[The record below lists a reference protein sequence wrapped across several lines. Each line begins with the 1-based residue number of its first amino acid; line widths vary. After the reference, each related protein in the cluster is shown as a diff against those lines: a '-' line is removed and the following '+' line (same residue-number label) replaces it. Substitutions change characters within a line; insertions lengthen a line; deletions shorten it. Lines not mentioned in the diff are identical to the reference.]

1 MDDVDDRADD
11 RADVVP
17 EIAQAEPE
25 IWKRI
30 FTKFVVAEYLM
41 VPIALVM
48 MWVCDLPN
56 ADSITGQLRGEDPW
70 SWGVAFGLF
79 ATIPMLLSIVLTAMV
94 PWRPLVEL
102 RELVQTKL
110 APFFRGMPSWALF
123 LIAMGAGFGEEWLF
137 RGFGVQGIDWLLPDA
152 WSPEMVRW
160 TAILIVALVFGALHA
175 LTPMYF
181 FLTFAMG
188 IYFGYL
194 VLLTD
199 SLLPAVVAHGLY
211 DYIAL
216 LYIMRLDKDHESGM
230 YVPLSVE

>member
-1 MDDVDDRADD
+1 MLEVA
-11 RADVVP
+11 P
-17 EIAQAEPE
+17 QEPVS
-25 IWKRI
+25 WKRI

-41 VPIALVM
+41 VPLALVM
-48 MWVCDLPN
+48 MWVCDLPQ

-70 SWGVAFGLF
+70 SWGVVFGLF

-94 PWRPLVEL
+94 PWRPLIEL

-123 LIAMGAGFGEEWLF
+123 LIALGAGFGEEWLF
-137 RGFGVQGIDWLLPDA
+137 RGFGIQGVEWLLPDA
-152 WSPEMVRW
+152 WSPVVVHC
-160 TAILIVALVFGALHA
+160 TAILIVALVFGGLHA
-175 LTPMYF
+175 LTPLYF
-181 FLTFAMG
+181 VLTFAMG
-188 IYFGYL
+188 IYFGCL

-216 LYIMRLDKDHESGM
+216 LYIMRLDKDREPTLC
-230 YVPLSVE
+230 VPLSAQ

>member
-1 MDDVDDRADD
+1 MLEVA
-11 RADVVP
+11 P
-17 EIAQAEPE
+17 QEPVS
-25 IWKRI
+25 WKRI

-41 VPIALVM
+41 VPLALVM
-48 MWVCDLPN
+48 MWVCDLPQ

-70 SWGVAFGLF
+70 SWGVVFGLF

-94 PWRPLVEL
+94 PWRPLIEL

-123 LIAMGAGFGEEWLF
+123 LIALGAGFGEEWLF
-137 RGFGVQGIDWLLPDA
+137 RGFGIQGVGWLLPDA
-152 WSPEMVRW
+152 WSPVVVHC
-160 TAILIVALVFGALHA
+160 TAILIVALVFGGLHA
-175 LTPMYF
+175 LTPLYF
-181 FLTFAMG
+181 VLTFAMG
-188 IYFGYL
+188 IYFGCL

-216 LYIMRLDKDHESGM
+216 LYIMRLDKDREPTLC
-230 YVPLSVE
+230 VPLSAQ

>member
-1 MDDVDDRADD
+1 MDEVDDL
-11 RADVVP
+11 ADVMLDAP
-17 EIAQAEPE
+17 EASES
-25 IWKRI
+25 WKRI

-48 MWVCDLPN
+48 MWVCGLPN
-56 ADSITGQLRGEDPW
+56 AGSISGQLLGDAHW

-110 APFFRGMPSWALF
+110 APFFRGMPSWALL

-137 RGFGVQGIDWLLPDA
+137 RGFGIQGIVWLLPGT
-152 WSPEMVRW
+152 WSPEVVQW
-160 TAILIVALVFGALHA
+160 TAILIVALVFGAMHA

-181 FLTFAMG
+181 SMTLAIG
-188 IYFGYL
+188 IYLGYL

-216 LYIMRLDKDHESGM
+216 LYIMRLDKDLA
-230 YVPLSVE
+230 VPLVE

>member
-1 MDDVDDRADD
+1 VNEVDDLI
-11 RADVVP
+11 DVKSEAAP
-17 EIAQAEPE
+17 EESE
-25 IWKRI
+25 SWKRI
-30 FTKFVVAEYLM
+30 FTKFVMAEYLM

-56 ADSITGQLRGEDPW
+56 ADSVTGQLLGENPW

-79 ATIPMLLSIVLTAMV
+79 ATIPMLLSIVLTALV
-94 PWRPLVEL
+94 PWRPLIEL

-123 LIAMGAGFGEEWLF
+123 LIALGAGLGEEWLF
-137 RGFGVQGIDWLLPDA
+137 RGFGIQGVGWLLPDV
-152 WSPEMVRW
+152 WSPLIVQW
-160 TAILIVALVFGALHA
+160 TAILIVALIFGGLHA

-181 FLTFAMG
+181 LLTFVMG

-194 VLLTD
+194 VLLTE

-216 LYIMRLDKDHESGM
+216 LYIMRQDKEYQSSLC
-230 YVPLSVE
+230 VPLSEE

>member
-56 ADSITGQLRGEDPW
+56 ADSITRQLLGKDPW
-70 SWGVAFGLF
+70 SWGVAFGLL

-216 LYIMRLDKDHESGM
+216 LYIMRLDKDHESAM
-230 YVPLSVE
+230 CVPLSAE

>member
-1 MDDVDDRADD
+1 MNEVDDLI
-11 RADVVP
+11 DVKSEVAP
-17 EIAQAEPE
+17 EESE
-25 IWKRI
+25 SWKRI
-30 FTKFVVAEYLM
+30 FTKFVMAEYLM

-56 ADSITGQLRGEDPW
+56 ADSVTGQLLGENPW

-79 ATIPMLLSIVLTAMV
+79 ATIPMLLSIVLTALV

-123 LIAMGAGFGEEWLF
+123 LIALGAGLGEEWLF
-137 RGFGVQGIDWLLPDA
+137 RGFGIQGVGWLLPDV
-152 WSPEMVRW
+152 WSPLMVQW
-160 TAILIVALVFGALHA
+160 TAILIVALIFGGLHA

-181 FLTFAMG
+181 LLTFVMG

-194 VLLTD
+194 VLLTE

-216 LYIMRLDKDHESGM
+216 LYIMRQDKEYQSSLC
-230 YVPLSVE
+230 VPLSEE

>member
-1 MDDVDDRADD
+1 MDDVDDL
-11 RADVVP
+11 ADVVP
-17 EIAQAEPE
+17 EIAQEEPE

-110 APFFRGMPSWALF
+110 APLFRGMPSWALF

-137 RGFGVQGIDWLLPDA
+137 RGFGVQGIGWLLPDA
-152 WSPEMVRW
+152 WSPEVVQW

-216 LYIMRLDKDHESGM
+216 LYIMRLDKDHESAM
-230 YVPLSVE
+230 CVPLSAE

>member
-1 MDDVDDRADD
+1 MLEVA
-11 RADVVP
+11 P
-17 EIAQAEPE
+17 QEPE
-25 IWKRI
+25 SWKRI

-41 VPIALVM
+41 VPLALVM
-48 MWVCDLPN
+48 MWVCDLPQ

-94 PWRPLVEL
+94 PWRPLIEL

-123 LIAMGAGFGEEWLF
+123 LIALGAGFGEEWLF
-137 RGFGVQGIDWLLPDA
+137 RGFGIQGVEWLLPDA
-152 WSPEMVRW
+152 WSPVVVHC
-160 TAILIVALVFGALHA
+160 TAILIVALVFGGLHA
-175 LTPMYF
+175 LTPLYF
-181 FLTFAMG
+181 VLTFAMG
-188 IYFGYL
+188 IYFGCL

-216 LYIMRLDKDHESGM
+216 LYIMRLDKDHEPTLC
-230 YVPLSVE
+230 VPLSAQ

>member
-1 MDDVDDRADD
+1 MDEVDDL
-11 RADVVP
+11 ADVMPADAP
-17 EIAQAEPE
+17 EASES
-25 IWKRI
+25 WKRI

-48 MWVCDLPN
+48 MWVCDLRN
-56 ADSITGQLRGEDPW
+56 AGSISGQLLGDAHW
-70 SWGVAFGLF
+70 SWGVAFGLL

-110 APFFRGMPSWALF
+110 APFFRGMPSWALL

-137 RGFGVQGIDWLLPDA
+137 RGFGIQGIVWLLPDT
-152 WSPEMVRW
+152 WSPEVVKW
-160 TAILIVALVFGALHA
+160 TAILIVALVFGAMHA

-181 FLTFAMG
+181 FMTLAIG
-188 IYFGYL
+188 IYLGYL

-216 LYIMRLDKDHESGM
+216 LYIMRLDKNLA
-230 YVPLSVE
+230 VPLAE

>member
-1 MDDVDDRADD
+1 MDEVDDL
-11 RADVVP
+11 ADVMPADAP
-17 EIAQAEPE
+17 EASES
-25 IWKRI
+25 WKRI

-48 MWVCDLPN
+48 MWVCDLRN
-56 ADSITGQLRGEDPW
+56 AGSISGQLLGDAHW

-110 APFFRGMPSWALF
+110 APFFRGMPSWALL

-137 RGFGVQGIDWLLPDA
+137 RGFGIQGIVWLLPDT
-152 WSPEMVRW
+152 WSPEVVKW
-160 TAILIVALVFGALHA
+160 TAILIVALVFGAMHA

-181 FLTFAMG
+181 FMTLAIG
-188 IYFGYL
+188 IYLGYL

-216 LYIMRLDKDHESGM
+216 LYIMRLDKNLA
-230 YVPLSVE
+230 VPLAE

>member
-1 MDDVDDRADD
+1 MNEVDDLI
-11 RADVVP
+11 DVKSEVAP
-17 EIAQAEPE
+17 EESE
-25 IWKRI
+25 SWKRI
-30 FTKFVVAEYLM
+30 FTKFVMAEYLM

-56 ADSITGQLRGEDPW
+56 ADSVTGQLLGENPW

-79 ATIPMLLSIVLTAMV
+79 ATIPMLLSIVLTALV
-94 PWRPLVEL
+94 PWRPLIEL

-123 LIAMGAGFGEEWLF
+123 LIALGAGLGEEWLF
-137 RGFGVQGIDWLLPDA
+137 RGFGIQGVGWLLPDV
-152 WSPEMVRW
+152 WSPLMVQW
-160 TAILIVALVFGALHA
+160 TAILIVALIFGGLHA

-181 FLTFAMG
+181 LLTFVMG

-194 VLLTD
+194 VLLTE

-216 LYIMRLDKDHESGM
+216 LYIMRQDKEYHSSLC
-230 YVPLSVE
+230 VPLSEE

>member
-1 MDDVDDRADD
+1 MLEVA
-11 RADVVP
+11 P
-17 EIAQAEPE
+17 QEPVS
-25 IWKRI
+25 WKRI

-41 VPIALVM
+41 VPLALVM
-48 MWVCDLPN
+48 MWVCDLPQ

-70 SWGVAFGLF
+70 SWGVVFGLF

-94 PWRPLVEL
+94 PWRPLIEL

-123 LIAMGAGFGEEWLF
+123 LIALGAGFGEEWLF
-137 RGFGVQGIDWLLPDA
+137 RGFGIQGVGWLLPDA
-152 WSPEMVRW
+152 WSPVVVHC
-160 TAILIVALVFGALHA
+160 TAILIVALVFGGLHA
-175 LTPMYF
+175 LTPLYF
-181 FLTFAMG
+181 VLTFAMG
-188 IYFGYL
+188 IYFGCL

-216 LYIMRLDKDHESGM
+216 LYIMRLDKDHETTLC
-230 YVPLSVE
+230 VPLSAQ

>member
-1 MDDVDDRADD
+1 MDEVDDL
-11 RADVVP
+11 ADVMLEVAP
-17 EIAQAEPE
+17 QEPE
-25 IWKRI
+25 SWKRI

-41 VPIALVM
+41 VPLALVM
-48 MWVCDLPN
+48 MWVCDLPQ
-56 ADSITGQLRGEDPW
+56 ADSITGQLRGEASW
-70 SWGVAFGLF
+70 SWGVVFGLF

-123 LIAMGAGFGEEWLF
+123 LIALGAGFGEEWLF
-137 RGFGVQGIDWLLPDA
+137 RGFGIQGVGWLLPDA
-152 WSPEMVRW
+152 WSPVVVQW
-160 TAILIVALVFGALHA
+160 TAILIVALVFGGLHA

-181 FLTFAMG
+181 VLTFAMG

-216 LYIMRLDKDHESGM
+216 LYIMRLDKDHEPALC
-230 YVPLSVE
+230 VPLSPQ

>member
-1 MDDVDDRADD
+1 VDDVDDRADD

-56 ADSITGQLRGEDPW
+56 ADSITRQLLGKDPW
-70 SWGVAFGLF
+70 SWGVAFGLL

>member
-1 MDDVDDRADD
+1 VDEVDDL
-11 RADVVP
+11 ADVIP
-17 EIAQAEPE
+17 EVAPEEPE
-25 IWKRI
+25 SWKHI

-41 VPIALVM
+41 VPLALVM
-48 MWVCDLPN
+48 MWVCDLPR
-56 ADSITGQLRGEDPW
+56 ADSITGQLLGEDPW

-123 LIAMGAGFGEEWLF
+123 LIALGAGFGEEWLF
-137 RGFGVQGIDWLLPDA
+137 RGFGIQGVGWLLPDA
-152 WSPEMVRW
+152 WSPMVVQW
-160 TAILIVALVFGALHA
+160 TAILIVALVFGGLHA

-216 LYIMRLDKDHESGM
+216 LYIMRLDQDHEPELS
-230 YVPLSVE
+230 VPLSTE

>member
-1 MDDVDDRADD
+1 VDEVDDLADGM
-11 RADVVP
+11 P
-17 EIAQAEPE
+17 EILQKDPNS
-25 IWKRI
+25 WKRI
-30 FTKFVVAEYLM
+30 FVQFVVAEYLM

-48 MWVCDLPN
+48 MWVCVLPN
-56 ADSITGQLRGEDPW
+56 ADSITGQLLGEYHW
-70 SWGVAFGLF
+70 SWAVAFGLF

-102 RELVQTKL
+102 RELVQTKM
-110 APFFRGMPSWALF
+110 APLFRGMPSWALF

-137 RGFGVQGIDWLLPDA
+137 RGFGVQGVGWLLPDS
-152 WSPEMVRW
+152 WSPEMVQW
-160 TAILIVALVFGALHA
+160 TAILIVALVFGGLHA

-181 FLTFAMG
+181 FLTFVMG

-194 VLLTD
+194 VWETE

-216 LYIMRLDKDHESGM
+216 LYIMRLDKEFESA
-230 YVPLSVE
+230 E

>member
-1 MDDVDDRADD
+1 MLEVA
-11 RADVVP
+11 P
-17 EIAQAEPE
+17 QEPE
-25 IWKRI
+25 SWKRI

-41 VPIALVM
+41 VPLALVM
-48 MWVCDLPN
+48 MWVCDLPQ
-56 ADSITGQLRGEDPW
+56 ADSITGQLRGADPW

-94 PWRPLVEL
+94 PWRPLIEL

-123 LIAMGAGFGEEWLF
+123 LIALGAGFGEEWLF
-137 RGFGVQGIDWLLPDA
+137 RGFGIQGVEWLLPDA
-152 WSPEMVRW
+152 WSPVVVHC
-160 TAILIVALVFGALHA
+160 TAILIVALVFGGLHA
-175 LTPMYF
+175 LTPLYF
-181 FLTFAMG
+181 VLTFAMG
-188 IYFGYL
+188 IYFGCL

-216 LYIMRLDKDHESGM
+216 LYIMRLDKDHETTLC
-230 YVPLSVE
+230 VPLSAQ

>member
-1 MDDVDDRADD
+1 MNEVDDLI
-11 RADVVP
+11 DVKSEVAP
-17 EIAQAEPE
+17 EESE
-25 IWKRI
+25 SWKRI
-30 FTKFVVAEYLM
+30 FTKFVMAEYLM
-41 VPIALVM
+41 VPIALIM

-56 ADSITGQLRGEDPW
+56 ADSVTGQLLGENPW

-79 ATIPMLLSIVLTAMV
+79 ATIPMLLSIVLTALV

-102 RELVQTKL
+102 RELVQAKL

-123 LIAMGAGFGEEWLF
+123 LIALGAGLGEEWLF
-137 RGFGVQGIDWLLPDA
+137 RGFGIQGVGWLLPDV
-152 WSPEMVRW
+152 WSPLMVQW
-160 TAILIVALVFGALHA
+160 TAILIVALIFGGLHA

-181 FLTFAMG
+181 LLTFVMG

-194 VLLTD
+194 VLLTE

-216 LYIMRLDKDHESGM
+216 LYIMRQDKEYQSSLC
-230 YVPLSVE
+230 VPLSEE

>member
-1 MDDVDDRADD
+1 VDKVDGLVDVMPAD
-11 RADVVP
+11 
-17 EIAQAEPE
+17 AQEASES
-25 IWKRI
+25 WKRI

-48 MWVCDLPN
+48 MWVCDLRN
-56 ADSITGQLRGEDPW
+56 AGSISGQLLGDAHW

-79 ATIPMLLSIVLTAMV
+79 ATIPMLLSIVLTMMV

-110 APFFRGMPSWALF
+110 APFFRGMPSWALL

-137 RGFGVQGIDWLLPDA
+137 RGFGIQGIVWLLPDT
-152 WSPEMVRW
+152 WSPEVVEW
-160 TAILIVALVFGALHA
+160 TAILIVALVFGAMHA

-181 FLTFAMG
+181 FMTLAIG
-188 IYFGYL
+188 IYLGYL

-216 LYIMRLDKDHESGM
+216 LYIMRLDKNLA
-230 YVPLSVE
+230 VPLAE

>member
-1 MDDVDDRADD
+1 VHDVDDL
-11 RADVVP
+11 ADVVP
-17 EIAQAEPE
+17 EIALEEPE
-25 IWKRI
+25 NWKRI

-41 VPIALVM
+41 VPIALGM

-56 ADSITGQLRGEDPW
+56 AESITGQLLGTDPW

-79 ATIPMLLSIVLTAMV
+79 ATIPMLLSIVLTALV

-110 APFFRGMPSWALF
+110 APLFRGMPSWALF
-123 LIAMGAGFGEEWLF
+123 LIALGAGFGEEWLF
-137 RGFGVQGIDWLLPDA
+137 RGFGIQGVGWILPDA
-152 WSPEMVRW
+152 WSAVAVQW
-160 TAILIVALVFGALHA
+160 TAILIVALVFGGLHA

-194 VLLTD
+194 VLLTE

-216 LYIMRLDKDHESGM
+216 LYIMRLDKDHEPARC
-230 YVPLSVE
+230 VPRSAQ

>member
-1 MDDVDDRADD
+1 VDDVDDL
-11 RADVVP
+11 ADVVP
-17 EIAQAEPE
+17 EVAQENPLS
-25 IWKRI
+25 WQRV
-30 FTKFVVAEYLM
+30 FTKFVVVEYLM
-41 VPIALVM
+41 VPVALIL
-48 MWVCDLPN
+48 MWLFDLPR
-56 ADSITGQLRGEDPW
+56 ADSIAEQLLGTDPW
-70 SWGVAFGLF
+70 SWGWAIAFGLF
-79 ATIPMLLSIVLTAMV
+79 ATIPLLLSIVLTAMV

-123 LIAMGAGFGEEWLF
+123 LIALGAGFGEEWLF
-137 RGFGVQGIDWLLPDA
+137 RGFGIQGVSWLLPDT
-152 WSPEMVRW
+152 WSPVVVQW
-160 TAILIVALVFGALHA
+160 TAILIVALVFGGLHA

-188 IYFGYL
+188 IYLGYL

-216 LYIMRLDKDHESGM
+216 LYIMRLEKDREPLVC
-230 YVPLSVE
+230 VPPSAE

>member
-56 ADSITGQLRGEDPW
+56 ADSITRQLLGKDPW
-70 SWGVAFGLF
+70 SWGVAFGLL

>member
-1 MDDVDDRADD
+1 MDEVDDL
-11 RADVVP
+11 ADVMPADAP
-17 EIAQAEPE
+17 ETPE
-25 IWKRI
+25 SWKRI

-48 MWVCDLPN
+48 MWVCDLPK

-79 ATIPMLLSIVLTAMV
+79 ATIPMLLSIVLTSMV
-94 PWRPLVEL
+94 PWRPLVDL

-110 APFFRGMPSWALF
+110 APFFRGMPSWALL

-137 RGFGVQGIDWLLPDA
+137 RGFGIQGLVWLLPDV
-152 WSPEMVRW
+152 WSPEVVQW
-160 TAILIVALVFGALHA
+160 TAILIVALVFGAMHA

-181 FLTFAMG
+181 SMTFAIG
-188 IYFGYL
+188 IYLGYL

-216 LYIMRLDKDHESGM
+216 LYIMRLDKDQTLALA
-230 YVPLSVE
+230 VPLAE

>member
-1 MDDVDDRADD
+1 MDEVDDLV
-11 RADVVP
+11 DVMPKVAP
-17 EIAQAEPE
+17 EEPE
-25 IWKRI
+25 SWKRI
-30 FTKFVVAEYLM
+30 FTKFVVAEYLL
-41 VPIALVM
+41 VPLALVM
-48 MWVCDLPN
+48 MWVCDLPQ
-56 ADSITGQLRGEDPW
+56 ADSITGQLRGEDSW

-123 LIAMGAGFGEEWLF
+123 LIALGAGFGEEWLF
-137 RGFGVQGIDWLLPDA
+137 RGFGIQGVGWLLPDA
-152 WSPEMVRW
+152 WSPVVVQW
-160 TAILIVALVFGALHA
+160 TAILIVALVFGGLHA

-181 FLTFAMG
+181 VLTFAMG

-216 LYIMRLDKDHESGM
+216 VYIMRLDKDHEAALC
-230 YVPLSVE
+230 VPLSA

>member
-1 MDDVDDRADD
+1 MLEVA
-11 RADVVP
+11 P
-17 EIAQAEPE
+17 QEPE
-25 IWKRI
+25 SWKRI
-30 FTKFVVAEYLM
+30 FTKFVVAEYLL
-41 VPIALVM
+41 VPLALVM
-48 MWVCDLPN
+48 MWVCDLPK

-123 LIAMGAGFGEEWLF
+123 LIALGAGFGEEWLF
-137 RGFGVQGIDWLLPDA
+137 RGFGIQGVGWLLPDA
-152 WSPEMVRW
+152 WSPVVVQW
-160 TAILIVALVFGALHA
+160 TAILIVALVFGGLHA

-181 FLTFAMG
+181 VLTFAMG

-216 LYIMRLDKDHESGM
+216 LYIMRLDKDHEPALR
-230 YVPLSVE
+230 VPLSAQ

>member
-1 MDDVDDRADD
+1 MDDVDDL
-11 RADVVP
+11 ADVVP
-17 EIAQAEPE
+17 EIAQEEPE

-110 APFFRGMPSWALF
+110 APLFRGMPSWALF

-216 LYIMRLDKDHESGM
+216 LYIMRLDKDHESAM
-230 YVPLSVE
+230 CVPLSAE

>member
-1 MDDVDDRADD
+1 VNEVDDLI
-11 RADVVP
+11 DVKSEAAP
-17 EIAQAEPE
+17 EESE
-25 IWKRI
+25 SWKRI
-30 FTKFVVAEYLM
+30 FTKFVMAEYLM

-56 ADSITGQLRGEDPW
+56 ADSVTGQLLGENPW

-79 ATIPMLLSIVLTAMV
+79 ATIPMLLSIVLTALV
-94 PWRPLVEL
+94 PWRPLIEL

-123 LIAMGAGFGEEWLF
+123 LIALGAGLGEEWLF
-137 RGFGVQGIDWLLPDA
+137 RGFGIQGVGWLLPDV
-152 WSPEMVRW
+152 WSPLMVQW
-160 TAILIVALVFGALHA
+160 TAILIVALIFGGLHA

-181 FLTFAMG
+181 LLTFVMG

-194 VLLTD
+194 VLLTE

-216 LYIMRLDKDHESGM
+216 LYIMRQDKEYQSSLC
-230 YVPLSVE
+230 VPLSEE

>member
-1 MDDVDDRADD
+1 MHEVDDL
-11 RADVVP
+11 ADVIP
-17 EIAQAEPE
+17 EFAPE
-25 IWKRI
+25 ATESWKRI

-70 SWGVAFGLF
+70 SWGVAFGLL

-110 APFFRGMPSWALF
+110 APLFRGMPSWALF

-137 RGFGVQGIDWLLPDA
+137 RGFGIQGVDWLLPDA
-152 WSPEMVRW
+152 WSPVVVQW
-160 TAILIVALVFGALHA
+160 TAILIVALVFGGVHA

-188 IYFGYL
+188 VYFGYL
-194 VLLTD
+194 VLLTE
-199 SLLPAVVAHGLY
+199 SLMPVVVAHGLY
-211 DYIAL
+211 DYVAL
-216 LYIMRLDKDHESGM
+216 LYIMRLDKDHEAL
-230 YVPLSVE
+230 VPVPPSAE

>member
-1 MDDVDDRADD
+1 MHEVDDL
-11 RADVVP
+11 ADVIP
-17 EIAQAEPE
+17 EFALEATES
-25 IWKRI
+25 WKRI

-70 SWGVAFGLF
+70 SWGVAFGLL

-110 APFFRGMPSWALF
+110 APLFRGMPSWALF

-137 RGFGVQGIDWLLPDA
+137 RGFGIQGVDWLLPDA
-152 WSPEMVRW
+152 WSPVVVQW
-160 TAILIVALVFGALHA
+160 TAILIVALVFGGLHA

-188 IYFGYL
+188 VYFGYL
-194 VLLTD
+194 VLLTE
-199 SLLPAVVAHGLY
+199 SLMPVVVAHGLY
-211 DYIAL
+211 DYVAL
-216 LYIMRLDKDHESGM
+216 LYIMRLDKDHEAL
-230 YVPLSVE
+230 VPVPPSAE

>member
-1 MDDVDDRADD
+1 VNEVDDLI
-11 RADVVP
+11 DVKSEVAP
-17 EIAQAEPE
+17 EESE
-25 IWKRI
+25 SWKRI
-30 FTKFVVAEYLM
+30 FTKFVMAEYLM

-56 ADSITGQLRGEDPW
+56 ADSVTGQLLGENPW

-79 ATIPMLLSIVLTAMV
+79 ATIPMLLSIVLTALV

-102 RELVQTKL
+102 RELVQAKL

-123 LIAMGAGFGEEWLF
+123 LIALGAGLGEEWLF
-137 RGFGVQGIDWLLPDA
+137 RGFGIQGVGWLLPDV
-152 WSPEMVRW
+152 WSPLMVQW
-160 TAILIVALVFGALHA
+160 TAILIVALIFGGLHA

-181 FLTFAMG
+181 LLTFVMG

-194 VLLTD
+194 VLLTE

-216 LYIMRLDKDHESGM
+216 LYIMRQDKEYQSSLC
-230 YVPLSVE
+230 VPLSEE

>member
-1 MDDVDDRADD
+1 MPAD
-11 RADVVP
+11 
-17 EIAQAEPE
+17 AQEASES
-25 IWKRI
+25 WKRI

-48 MWVCDLPN
+48 MWVCDLRN
-56 ADSITGQLRGEDPW
+56 AGSISGQLLGDAHW

-79 ATIPMLLSIVLTAMV
+79 ATIPMLLSIVLTMMV

-110 APFFRGMPSWALF
+110 APFFRGMPSWALL

-137 RGFGVQGIDWLLPDA
+137 RGFGIQGIVWLLPDT
-152 WSPEMVRW
+152 WSPEVVEW
-160 TAILIVALVFGALHA
+160 TAILIVALVFGAMHA

-181 FLTFAMG
+181 FMTLAIG
-188 IYFGYL
+188 IYLGYL

-216 LYIMRLDKDHESGM
+216 LYIMRLDKNLA
-230 YVPLSVE
+230 VPLAE

>member
-1 MDDVDDRADD
+1 VDKVDGL
-11 RADVVP
+11 ADVMP
-17 EIAQAEPE
+17 ADAQEASES
-25 IWKRI
+25 WKRI

-48 MWVCDLPN
+48 MWVCDLRN
-56 ADSITGQLRGEDPW
+56 AGSISGQLLGDAHW

-79 ATIPMLLSIVLTAMV
+79 ATIPMLLSIVLTMMV

-110 APFFRGMPSWALF
+110 APFFRGMPSWALL

-137 RGFGVQGIDWLLPDA
+137 RGFGIQGIVWLLPDT
-152 WSPEMVRW
+152 WSPEVVEW
-160 TAILIVALVFGALHA
+160 TAILIVALVFGAMHA

-181 FLTFAMG
+181 FMTLAIG
-188 IYFGYL
+188 IYLGYL

-216 LYIMRLDKDHESGM
+216 LYIMRLDKNLA
-230 YVPLSVE
+230 VPLAE

>member
-1 MDDVDDRADD
+1 
-11 RADVVP
+11 VP

-56 ADSITGQLRGEDPW
+56 ADSITRQLLGKDPW
-70 SWGVAFGLF
+70 SWGVAFGLL